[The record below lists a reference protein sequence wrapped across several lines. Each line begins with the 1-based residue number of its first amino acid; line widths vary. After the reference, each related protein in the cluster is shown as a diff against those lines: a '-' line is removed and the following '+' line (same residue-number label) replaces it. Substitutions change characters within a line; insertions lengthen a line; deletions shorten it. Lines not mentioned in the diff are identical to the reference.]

1 MLGKHSNWI
10 VCVGVVMARARS
22 LVGKVVVITGGG
34 RGIGAATAS
43 ALTRLGAS
51 VVIGDLDL
59 DVAKGTAAEIDALAL
74 PLDVTDRRG
83 FTQFLDD
90 VEKQVGPIDVLIN
103 NAGIMRLGPFEDEDD
118 RATAQQLAIN
128 LHAVIHGTREAVK
141 RMRPRGTGH
150 IINVASAAGKAGFPG
165 GATYSATK
173 HGVVGLS
180 EAVRVEL
187 HRSGVEI
194 SVVMPA
200 IVRTELA
207 AGVNESRFIKPLDA
221 SDVAD
226 AIVKT
231 LQRPKFDVFVPR
243 SLDATFRF
251 TRLLPRSAAEWVARA
266 FKSDQV
272 LFGASPEARAEYEAR
287 AAASA
292 PAADR
297 EITG

>member
-1 MLGKHSNWI
+1 
-10 VCVGVVMARARS
+10 
-22 LVGKVVVITGGG
+22 
-34 RGIGAATAS
+34 
-43 ALTRLGAS
+43 
-51 VVIGDLDL
+51 
-59 DVAKGTAAEIDALAL
+59 VAKGTAAEIDALAL
-74 PLDVTDRRG
+74 PLDVTDRQG
-83 FTQFLDD
+83 FTRFLDE

-118 RATAQQLAIN
+118 RTTAHHLAIN

-150 IINVASAAGKAGFPG
+150 IVNIASAAGKAGFPG
-165 GATYSATK
+165 GATYCATK

-180 EAVRVEL
+180 EAVRIEL
-187 HRSGVEI
+187 HGSGVEI
-194 SVVMPA
+194 SVVMPG

-207 AGVNESRFIKPLDA
+207 TGLTESRFIKPIEA

-231 LQRPKFDVFVPR
+231 LQRPKFDVFVPK

-251 TRLLPRSAAEWVARA
+251 TRLLPRTAAEWMARA

-272 LFGASPEARAEYEAR
+272 LFNTSPEARREYEAR